1 MPQNGDLQDDN
12 VNNLALID
20 RKRLGELTGAKARRR
35 PVAKKEAWGG
45 IVEVYSSAREAAR
58 RNFMSYQTVID
69 LCNGKVKRGKAPDG
83 FVYEWDD

>member
-1 MPQNGDLQDDN
+1 M
-12 VNNLALID
+12 
-20 RKRLGELTGAKARRR
+20 
-35 PVAKKEAWGG
+35 
-45 IVEVYSSAREAAR
+45 EVYSSAREAAR